1 MHTIK
6 LINFLLVSSCDR
18 FDKELNEV
26 RERENIMYP
35 FKVLDH
41 EDIKAI
47 LDMKNVI
54 DIVEKA
60 YVLKEN
66 KEASLFPM
74 VFHEFEPGKADMDIK
89 SGELSGA
96 GIFGLKL
103 VSWFG
108 DNPSKGLPAVVGTVL
123 VLDSRTGLPIG
134 ILSGEY
140 MTMMRTGA
148 AGGIGAKYLARK
160 DSEELLMVGSGH
172 VAAYQILAVLMTMNH
187 IKRVRV
193 YNAHS
198 FDRAGQ
204 FCADIKGKL
213 KELLAQTKEQNPEV
227 YEEMLQKIEIEY
239 TPVNDIETA
248 TRNADIIITATPA
261 RQPII
266 LKEWVMPGTHFSCV
280 GADMAGKQEIDE
292 NILTDAR
299 IFVDDLEQS
308 VTVGEFETA
317 FKKGI
322 IAKDSIISEIGGVIT
337 NQAPGRISPEDITV
351 FDSTGISLQDLL
363 TASYVLEQAEEKQIG
378 MSTKL

>member
-1 MHTIK
+1 
-6 LINFLLVSSCDR
+6 
-18 FDKELNEV
+18 
-26 RERENIMYP
+26 MYP
-35 FKVLDH
+35 FKVLNH

-108 DNPSKGLPAVVGTVL
+108 DNPSKNLPAVVGTVL

-299 IFVDDLEQS
+299 IFVDDHEQS